1 MKGNKH
7 EEMAYF
13 IWLVC
18 LVAFLVVSIIGTVV
32 RNW

>member
-1 MKGNKH
+1 MKGNKY

-18 LVAFLVVSIIGTVV
+18 LVAFLVASIIGALV
-32 RNW
+32 RSW